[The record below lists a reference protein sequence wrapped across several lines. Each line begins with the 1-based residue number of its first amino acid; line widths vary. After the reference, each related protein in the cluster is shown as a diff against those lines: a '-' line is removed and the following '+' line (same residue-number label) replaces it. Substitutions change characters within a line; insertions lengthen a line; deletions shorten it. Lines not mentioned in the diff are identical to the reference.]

1 MTAMTKKPK
10 LLVICGPTAAGK
22 TAVAVETAKLLGGV
36 IISADSMQIYKEL
49 SIGTA
54 KPTPEELDGVECR
67 LIDFVEPDGDYNVFR
82 FKREAEREIDGVIS
96 SGMTPILCGG
106 TGLYIDVLTS
116 NTALSDESSDEAV
129 RAELK
134 KQAEEQGSAALHRQ
148 LEAVDKASAERIHP
162 NDAKRVIRALEIYR
176 VTGRP
181 QSVWDAES
189 VREGRYSLCKVL
201 ISCRDRAKLYERIDR
216 RVDAMMASGLLD
228 EAKRVFDSYDPDRIS
243 AIGYPELFA
252 YFRGECSLGEAVAK
266 IKQYSR
272 NYAKR
277 QLTWFRRGEYAG
289 SFFTDERSA
298 KEIAADVS
306 EIFAAFSGDEK
317 T

>member
-1 MTAMTKKPK
+1 MEKKPA
-10 LLVICGPTAAGK
+10 LIVICGPTAAGK
-22 TAVAVETAKLLGGV
+22 TAVAVETAKLLDGV

-54 KPTPEELDGVECR
+54 KPTGEELDGVECR
-67 LIDFVEPDGDYNVFR
+67 LIDFIEPDGDYNVFR
-82 FKREAEREIDGVIS
+82 FKRDAEREIADVLA
-96 SGMTPILCGG
+96 SGRTPIVCGG

-116 NTALSDESSDEAV
+116 NTELSSESSDDSV

-134 KQAEEQGSAALHRQ
+134 KQAEEQGGAALHRQ
-148 LEAVDKASAERIHP
+148 LQEVDKAAAERIHP
-162 NDAKRVIRALEIYR
+162 NDLKRVIRALEIYR

-189 VREGRYSLCKVL
+189 VRESRYSLFRALV
-201 ISCRDRAKLYERIDR
+201 SCRDRAKLYDRIDR
-216 RVDAMMASGLLD
+216 RVDAMASAGLVE
-228 EAKRVFDSYDPDRIS
+228 EARRVFEKYDTEKIS

-252 YFRGECSLGEAVAK
+252 YFRGECGLDEALSK

-277 QLTWFRRGEYAG
+277 QLTWFRRGEYEREY
-289 SFFTDERSA
+289 FTDEQSVRD
-298 KEIAADVS
+298 IAAD
-306 EIFAAFSGDEK
+306 AARVFKERTSF
-317 T
+317 

>member
-1 MTAMTKKPK
+1 MTKKPK

-22 TAVAVETAKLLGGV
+22 TAVAVETAKLLDGV

-54 KPTPEELDGVECR
+54 KPTAEELDGVECR
-67 LIDFVEPDGDYNVFR
+67 LTDFVEPDGEYNVFR
-82 FKREAEREIDGVIS
+82 FKSDAEREIDDVVS
-96 SGMTPILCGG
+96 SGRTPILCGG
-106 TGLYIDVLTS
+106 TGLYIDLLAS

-134 KQAEEQGSAALHRQ
+134 KQAEELGSAELHRQ
-148 LEAVDKASAERIHP
+148 LAEVDKAAAERIHP

-176 VTGRP
+176 VTGKP
-181 QSVWDAES
+181 QSVWDAGS
-189 VREGRYSLCKVL
+189 AREARYSLCRIL
-201 ISCRDRAKLYERIDR
+201 INCRDRAKLYERIDR
-216 RVDAMMASGLLD
+216 RVDEMMRCGLLD
-228 EAKRVFDSYDPDRIS
+228 EARRVFEKYDSGKIS

-252 YFRGECSLGEAVAK
+252 YFRGECPLDEAVAK

-277 QLTWFRRGEYAG
+277 QLTWFRRGKYEG
-289 SFFTDERSA
+289 EFFTDERRPN
-298 KEIAADVS
+298 EIASDIAR
-306 EIFAAFSGDEK
+306 IFAAFGGDNTE
-317 T
+317 

>member
-1 MTAMTKKPK
+1 MDNTKKPA

-36 IISADSMQIYKEL
+36 IISADSMQIYREL

-67 LIDFVEPDGDYNVFR
+67 LIDFVEPDGEYNVFR
-82 FKREAEREIDGVIS
+82 FKNDAEREIDDVLS
-96 SGMTPILCGG
+96 SGRIPILCGG

-116 NTALSDESSDEAV
+116 NTALSDGSSDETV

-134 KQAEEQGSAALHRQ
+134 RQADELGSAELHRQ
-148 LEAVDKASAERIHP
+148 LEIVDKASAERIHP
-162 NDAKRVIRALEIYR
+162 NDKKRIIRALEIYR
-176 VTGRP
+176 VTGKP
-181 QSVWDAES
+181 QSVWDADS
-189 VREGRYSLCKVL
+189 AREGRYSVCKAL
-201 ISCRDRAKLYERIDR
+201 INCRDRAKLYERIDR
-216 RVDAMMASGLLD
+216 RVDAMLASGLLD
-228 EAKRVFDSYDPDRIS
+228 EAKRVFDKYDPETIS

-252 YFRGECSLGEAVAK
+252 YFRGECGLDEAVAK

-289 SFFTDERSA
+289 EFYTDERPA

-306 EIFAAFSGDEK
+306 VLFTASCG
-317 T
+317 

>member
-1 MTAMTKKPK
+1 MDNTKKPA

-22 TAVAVETAKLLGGV
+22 TAVAVETAKLLGGAIV
-36 IISADSMQIYKEL
+36 SADSMQIYKEL
-49 SIGTA
+49 SVGTA

-67 LIDFVEPDGDYNVFR
+67 LIDFVEPDGEYNVFR
-82 FKREAEREIDGVIS
+82 FKNDVEREIDDLLSAGKV
-96 SGMTPILCGG
+96 PILCGG
-106 TGLYIDVLTS
+106 TGLYIDTVTS

-134 KQAEEQGSAALHRQ
+134 RQAEEQGSAALHRQ
-148 LEAVDKASAERIHP
+148 LEEVDKPSAERIHP
-162 NDAKRVIRALEIYR
+162 NDKKRVIRALEIYR
-176 VTGRP
+176 VTGKP

-189 VREGRYSLCKVL
+189 VREGRYSVCRVL
-201 ISCRDRAKLYERIDR
+201 ITCRDRAKLYERIDR
-216 RVDAMMASGLLD
+216 RVDAMLASGLLD
-228 EAKRVFDSYDPDRIS
+228 EARRVFEKYDIEKIS

-252 YFRGECSLGEAVAK
+252 YFRGECGLDEAVAK

-289 SFFTDERSA
+289 EFFTDERSVY
-298 KEIAADVS
+298 EIAAD
-306 EIFAAFSGDEK
+306 ISGLF
-317 T
+317 TASGG

>member
-1 MTAMTKKPK
+1 MDNTKKPA

-22 TAVAVETAKLLGGV
+22 TAVAVETAKLLGGAIV
-36 IISADSMQIYKEL
+36 SADSMQIYKEL
-49 SIGTA
+49 SVGTA
-54 KPTPEELDGVECR
+54 KPTTEELDGVECR
-67 LIDFVEPDGDYNVFR
+67 LVDFVEPDGEYNVFR
-82 FKREAEREIDGVIS
+82 FKNDAEREIDGLLSAGKV
-96 SGMTPILCGG
+96 PILCGG
-106 TGLYIDVLTS
+106 TGLYIDTVTS

-134 KQAEEQGSAALHRQ
+134 RQEEEQGSAALHRQ
-148 LEAVDKASAERIHP
+148 LAEVDKLSAGRIHP

-176 VTGRP
+176 VTGKP

-189 VREGRYSLCKVL
+189 VRESRYSVCRVL
-201 ISCRDRAKLYERIDR
+201 ITCRDRAKLYERIDR
-216 RVDAMMASGLLD
+216 RVDVMLASGLLD
-228 EAKRVFDSYDPDRIS
+228 EARRVFENYDAEKIS

-252 YFRGECSLGEAVAK
+252 YFRGECGLGEAVAK

-289 SFFTDERSA
+289 EFYTDERSA
-298 KEIAADVS
+298 KKIAADISVL
-306 EIFAAFSGDEK
+306 FAASCG
-317 T
+317 

>member
-1 MTAMTKKPK
+1 MDKKPK

-22 TAVAVETAKLLGGV
+22 TAVAVEAAKLLDGV

-54 KPTPEELDGVECR
+54 KPTSEELDGVECR

-82 FKREAEREIDGVIS
+82 FKRDAEREIDSVLS
-96 SGMTPILCGG
+96 SGRTPILCGG
-106 TGLYIDVLTS
+106 TGLYIDVLAS
-116 NTALSDESSDEAV
+116 NTALSDESSDETV

-134 KQAEEQGSAALHRQ
+134 KQAAEKGSAELHRQ
-148 LEAVDKASAERIHP
+148 LAEVDKPSAERIHP
-162 NDAKRVIRALEIYR
+162 NDTKRVIRALEIYR

-189 VREGRYSLCKVL
+189 VRESRYSLCRIL
-201 ISCRDRAKLYERIDR
+201 INCRDRAELYGRIDR
-216 RVDAMMASGLLD
+216 RVDAMIAAGLRD
-228 EAKRVFDSYDPDRIS
+228 EAKRVFDAYDPDKIS

-252 YFRGECSLGEAVAK
+252 YFRGECSLEEAVAK

-277 QLTWFRRGEYAG
+277 QLTWFRRGEYSG
-289 SFFTDERSA
+289 EFFTDERSV
-298 KEIAADVS
+298 KEIAADVARL
-306 EIFAAFSGDEK
+306 FASFSG
-317 T
+317 